1 MRKSAEIGGFS
12 HLCGFLTEISMKL
25 LTILQTTPSDTLH
38 HNIQAEIAAVAEK
51 LTTTPFSELA
61 TELGEKALTFGIK
74 VLIAI
79 ALYFIGGWIIKKIKR
94 MLQRVFDRHD
104 LIEPAIETFILS
116 ISGIAM
122 WIILIMIIIG
132 ILGIETTSFAA
143 LLAGGGMAIGLA
155 LNGTVQNFAG
165 GIMILIFRPFKAGDF
180 IEMQG
185 FTGTV
190 TEVTI
195 TSTKLT
201 TTDNRVIIIPNGAIS
216 NGTINNYSHMPLRR
230 LDLTVDVEYGTK
242 SDEACELI
250 LTLIKQDARI
260 LNAETSGKADPF
272 VALSALRDSSIQFV
286 IKVWVKSEDYWDVNY
301 DLLNKIYTELPKNGI
316 NFPYPKL
323 DVNILK

>member
-1 MRKSAEIGGFS
+1 MKS
-12 HLCGFLTEISMKL
+12 LYL
-25 LTILQTTPSDTLH
+25 LQATPADTLH
-38 HNIQAEIAAVAEK
+38 HNIQAELAAVAEK
-51 LTTTPFSELA
+51 ISTTPFSELA
-61 TELGEKALTFGIK
+61 AEIGDKALSFGIK

-79 ALYFIGGWIIKKIKR
+79 ALYFVGGWLIKKIKK
-94 MLQRVFDRHD
+94 MLQKVFDKHNF
-104 LIEPAIETFILS
+104 LEPAIETFILS

-122 WIILIMIIIG
+122 WIILVMIIIG

-230 LDLTVDVEYGTK
+230 LDLTVDVEYGA
-242 SDEACELI
+242 SVDSVCELI
-250 LTLIKQDARI
+250 HKLINEDGRVLT
-260 LNAETSGKADPF
+260 AETSGKADPF
-272 VALSALRDSSIQFV
+272 VALSAMKESSIQFV
-286 IKVWVKSEDYWDVNY
+286 VRVWVKAEDYWDINF
-301 DLLNKIYTELPKNGI
+301 DLLKNIYTELPKNGI

-323 DVNILK
+323 DVNIIK

>member
-1 MRKSAEIGGFS
+1 MKSIY
-12 HLCGFLTEISMKL
+12 L
-25 LTILQTTPSDTLH
+25 LQAAPADTLH
-38 HNIQAEIAAVAEK
+38 HNIQAELAAVAEK
-51 LTTTPFSELA
+51 ISTTPFSELA
-61 TELGEKALTFGIK
+61 AEIGDKALSFGIK

-79 ALYFIGGWIIKKIKR
+79 ALYFVGGWLIKKIKK
-94 MLQRVFDRHD
+94 MLQKVFDKHNF
-104 LIEPAIETFILS
+104 LEPAIETFILS

-122 WIILIMIIIG
+122 WIILVMIIIG

-230 LDLTVDVEYGTK
+230 LDLTVDVEYGA
-242 SDEACELI
+242 SVDSVCELLHKLI
-250 LTLIKQDARI
+250 NEDGRVLT
-260 LNAETSGKADPF
+260 AETSGKADPF
-272 VALSALRDSSIQFV
+272 VALSAMKESSIQFV
-286 IKVWVKSEDYWDVNY
+286 VRVWVKAEDYWDINFN
-301 DLLNKIYTELPKNGI
+301 LLKNIYTELPKNGI

-323 DVNILK
+323 DVNIIK

>member
-1 MRKSAEIGGFS
+1 
-12 HLCGFLTEISMKL
+12 
-25 LTILQTTPSDTLH
+25 
-38 HNIQAEIAAVAEK
+38 
-51 LTTTPFSELA
+51 
-61 TELGEKALTFGIK
+61 
-74 VLIAI
+74 
-79 ALYFIGGWIIKKIKR
+79 
-94 MLQRVFDRHD
+94 
-104 LIEPAIETFILS
+104 
-116 ISGIAM
+116 
-122 WIILIMIIIG
+122 MIIIG

>member
-1 MRKSAEIGGFS
+1 MFNI
-12 HLCGFLTEISMKL
+12 LTDISMKL

-61 TELGEKALTFGIK
+61 AELGEKALTFGIK

-79 ALYFIGGWIIKKIKR
+79 ALYFIGGWIIKRIKR

-323 DVNILK
+323 DVNIIK

>member
-1 MRKSAEIGGFS
+1 MK
-12 HLCGFLTEISMKL
+12 ISNL
-25 LTILQTTPSDTLH
+25 LQAAPVDTVSRG
-38 HNIQAEIAAVAEK
+38 IQAELAAAAEK
-51 LTTTPFSELA
+51 IATTPTSEL
-61 TELGEKALTFGIK
+61 LSDLVDKALSFGLK
-74 VLIAI
+74 VVAAIAI
-79 ALYFIGGWIIKKIKR
+79 YFVGAWLIKKIKNLLKR
-94 MLQRVFDRHD
+94 IFDKRD
-104 LIEPAIETFILS
+104 FEPAIESFIQS
-116 ISGIAM
+116 IVGIAL
-122 WIILIMIIIG
+122 WIILIIAVIG
-132 ILGIETTSFAA
+132 TLGVETTSFAA

-230 LDLTVDVEYGTK
+230 LDLTVDVEYGTSSEK
-242 SDEACELI
+242 VCEMI
-250 LTLIKQDARI
+250 MSQIKQDGRI

-272 VALSALRDSSIQFV
+272 VALCSLRDSSIQFV

-301 DLLNKIYTELPKNGI
+301 DLLKNLYEELPKNGI
-316 NFPYPKL
+316 QFPYPKL
-323 DVNILK
+323 DVNIIK

>member
-1 MRKSAEIGGFS
+1 
-12 HLCGFLTEISMKL
+12 MKITNL
-25 LTILQTTPSDTLH
+25 LQAAPVDTVSRG
-38 HNIQAEIAAVAEK
+38 IQAELAAAAEK
-51 LTTTPFSELA
+51 IATTPTSELLSD
-61 TELGEKALTFGIK
+61 LGDKALSFGLK
-74 VLIAI
+74 VVAALAI
-79 ALYFIGGWIIKKIKR
+79 YFVGAWLIKKIKNLLKR
-94 MLQRVFDRHD
+94 IFEKRDF
-104 LIEPAIETFILS
+104 EPAIESFIQS
-116 ISGIAM
+116 IVGIAL
-122 WIILIMIIIG
+122 WIILIIAVIG
-132 ILGIETTSFAA
+132 TLGVETTSFAA

-230 LDLTVDVEYGTK
+230 LDLTVDVEYGTSSEK
-242 SDEACELI
+242 VCEMVMS
-250 LTLIKQDARI
+250 LIKQDTRI

-272 VALSALRDSSIQFV
+272 VALSALKDSSIQFV
-286 IKVWVKSEDYWDVNY
+286 VRVWVKSEDYWDVNF
-301 DLLNKIYTELPKNGI
+301 DLLKNIYEELPKNGI
-316 NFPYPKL
+316 QFPYPKL
-323 DVNILK
+323 DVNIIK